1 MPNTMLKLMPT
12 TMLQLKSIQSDSLP
26 IPGVES
32 WYVRATDPA
41 LSVMID
47 FRSRSSVTVS
57 ETAPLNEA
65 LGHMKHTGVRC
76 AFVVD
81 EKKSAVVGM
90 LTAYDILGEKPQ
102 QHMRFTG
109 ISHDDVL
116 VKDIMQ
122 KITDWRVADIKDVE
136 QSTVGD
142 LLEVFNETGVTHLPV
157 METTENNEQ
166 RLRGLLSFAKVR
178 RLLVDLDLA

>member
-1 MPNTMLKLMPT
+1 MANTILKLKPT
-12 TMLQLKSIQSDSLP
+12 TMLKLKSIQSDSLP
-26 IPGVES
+26 IPGDEP
-32 WYVRATDPA
+32 WYVCATDPA

-57 ETAPLNEA
+57 ETAPLDEA
-65 LGHMKHTGVRC
+65 LGHMKHIGVRC

-81 EKKSAVVGM
+81 EKNKGVIGM

-109 ISHDDVL
+109 VSHNDVL

-122 KITDWRVADIKDVE
+122 KISDWRVADIKDIE

-142 LLEVFNETGVTHLPV
+142 VLEVFNETGVTHLPV

-166 RLRGLLSFAKVR
+166 RLRGLLSFAKVK
-178 RLLVDLDLA
+178 RLLVDLA

>member
-12 TMLQLKSIQSDSLP
+12 TTLKLKSVQSNSLA
-26 IPGVES
+26 IPGFEP
-32 WYVRATDPA
+32 WYVSATDPA

-57 ETAPLNEA
+57 ETTPLDQA
-65 LGHMKHTGVRC
+65 LEHMKHAGVRC

-81 EKKSAVVGM
+81 EKNTAVVGM
-90 LTAYDILGEKPQ
+90 ITAYDMLGEKPQ
-102 QHMRFTG
+102 QHMHFTG
-109 ISHDDVL
+109 VGHDDVM

-122 KITDWRVADIKDVE
+122 KISEWRVADIKDIE
-136 QSTVGD
+136 RASVGD
-142 LLEVFNETGVTHLPV
+142 ALEMFNENGMTHLPV

-166 RLRGLLSFAKVR
+166 RLRGLLSFAKVK
-178 RLLVDLDLA
+178 RLLVDAA

>member
-1 MPNTMLKLMPT
+1 MLKLMPT
-12 TMLQLKSIQSDSLP
+12 TTLKLKSIQGDSLP
-26 IPGVES
+26 IPGAEP

-47 FRSRSSVTVS
+47 FRSRSSVTLS
-57 ETAPLNEA
+57 ETALLNEA
-65 LGHMKHTGVRC
+65 FGHMKHTGVRC

-81 EKKSAVVGM
+81 EKKNAVVGM

-109 ISHDDVL
+109 VSHDDVL

-122 KITDWRVADIKDVE
+122 KISDWRVADIKDIE
-136 QSTVGD
+136 KSTVGD
-142 LLEVFNETGVTHLPV
+142 VLEMFMETGVTHLPV
-157 METTENNEQ
+157 METTESNEQQ
-166 RLRGLLSFAKVR
+166 RLRGLLSFAKVK
-178 RLLVDLDLA
+178 RLLVDTA

>member
-12 TMLQLKSIQSDSLP
+12 TALRLKAVQSDSLA
-26 IPGVES
+26 IPGFEP
-32 WYVRATDPA
+32 WYVSPTDPA

-57 ETAPLNEA
+57 ETMRLHKA
-65 LGHMKHTGVRC
+65 LDHMKRAGVRC

-81 EKKSAVVGM
+81 EKNTAVVGM
-90 LTAYDILGEKPQ
+90 ITAYDMLGEKPQ

-109 ISHDDVL
+109 VGHDNVL

-122 KITDWRVADIKDVE
+122 KISDWRVADIKDIDKARVRD
-136 QSTVGD
+136 V
-142 LLEVFNETGVTHLPV
+142 LEMFNETGVTHLPV
-157 METTENNEQ
+157 METTEGNEQ
-166 RLRGLLSFAKVR
+166 RLRGLLSFAKVK
-178 RLLVDLDLA
+178 RLLVDAA

>member
-1 MPNTMLKLMPT
+1 MPNTMPT
-12 TMLQLKSIQSDSLP
+12 TRLKLKSILSDSLP
-26 IPGVES
+26 IPGAES

-47 FRSRSSVTVS
+47 FRSRSSVTLS
-57 ETAPLNEA
+57 ETATVDEA

-81 EKKSAVVGM
+81 EKNSAVVGM

-109 ISHDDVL
+109 LSHDDVL

-122 KITDWRVADIKDVE
+122 KISDWRVADFKNIE

-142 LLEVFNETGVTHLPV
+142 VLEVFKETGVTHLPV

-166 RLRGLLSFAKVR
+166 RLRGLLSFAKVK
-178 RLLVDLDLA
+178 RLLVDLA

>member
-12 TMLQLKSIQSDSLP
+12 TMLQLKSVQGDSLP

-32 WYVRATDPA
+32 WYARATDPA

-57 ETAPLNEA
+57 ETAQLDQA
-65 LGHMKHTGVRC
+65 LAHMKHTCVRC

-81 EKKSAVVGM
+81 EKNSAVVGM

-109 ISHDDVL
+109 LSHGDVL

-122 KITDWRVADIKDVE
+122 KIGDWRVADIKDVE

-142 LLEVFNETGVTHLPV
+142 VFEVFNETGVTHLPV

-166 RLRGLLSFAKVR
+166 RLRGLLSFAKVK
-178 RLLVDLDLA
+178 RLLVDVA